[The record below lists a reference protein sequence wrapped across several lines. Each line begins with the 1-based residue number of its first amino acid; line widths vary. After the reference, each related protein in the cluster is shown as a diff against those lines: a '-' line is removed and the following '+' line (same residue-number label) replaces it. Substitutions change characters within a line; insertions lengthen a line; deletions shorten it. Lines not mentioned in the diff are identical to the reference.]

1 MSGAPIKT
9 LRPSLFV
16 LVFGVA
22 CIVVLLASCS
32 SAARQSPGEALA
44 TALLSASEGDL
55 ETTELYFSDDMEQVM
70 EQGIGA
76 FLGGT
81 AGFAEYYTRDGEL
94 ENVEVL
100 DEEIEDQRATVTVR
114 MEYES
119 APARGDHFGYGSRK
133 VEETEWD
140 MVREE
145 DGWKI
150 PPEVL

>member
-1 MSGAPIKT
+1 MSAAFSTVRRISW
-9 LRPSLFV
+9 LV
-16 LVFGVA
+16 LGGL
-22 CIVVLLASCS
+22 CLTVLLASCS
-32 SAARQSPGEALA
+32 TAARQSPGEALE
-44 TALLSASEGDL
+44 TALISASEGDL
-55 ETTELYFSDDMEQVM
+55 ETTELYFSDDMTTAMDRGV
-70 EQGIGA
+70 GA

-81 AGFAEYYTRDGEL
+81 AGFAEYYTREGGL

-100 DEEIEDQRATVTVR
+100 DEDIDTQRTTVTVR

-119 APARGDHFGYGSRK
+119 APGRGDYFGYGSQK
-133 VEETEWD
+133 VEETDWD